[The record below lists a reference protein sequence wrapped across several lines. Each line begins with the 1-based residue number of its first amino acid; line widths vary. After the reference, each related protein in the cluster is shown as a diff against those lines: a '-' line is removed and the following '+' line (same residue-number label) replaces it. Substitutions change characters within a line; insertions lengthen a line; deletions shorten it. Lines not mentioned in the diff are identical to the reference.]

1 MSYVL
6 FRIILNKREKQ
17 ELRAR
22 NQGFGNVGR
31 LVGCHAELVEAWW
44 AGSLR
49 TSFDRLRVTVPP
61 F

>member
-6 FRIILNKREKQ
+6 FRIILDKRKKQ

-31 LVGCHAELVEAWW
+31 LVGCYAELVEA
-44 AGSLR
+44 
-49 TSFDRLRVTVPP
+49 
-61 F
+61 